1 MLGLVKAATPSAPP
15 RRESR
20 RLSTRRYIAKVRRMT
35 KSRVF
40 ALSVSALILL
50 PIMFGGLAGCQPSEK
65 NKNTEFDVASFY
77 KGKKIK
83 WIIPYSPGG
92 GYDEYARLLSPYL
105 RKYTGARFD
114 ILNLPGAGG
123 MRGANELFASP
134 SDGLTIGM
142 INGSAL
148 VTNELV
154 GVKGARYKIDEFEF
168 LGRVVADTHVLI
180 VSNQSG
186 YKSFEQ
192 ILNAE
197 EEVKIG
203 ATGLGGST
211 YLDAV
216 ISKEA
221 FALNLKII
229 HGFDS
234 SSVIRQAM
242 LRGNIVGSWGSWGSA
257 KDAVDDGRHIV
268 VLQSG
273 TERNADL
280 PDVPTVFEM
289 IEISSN
295 QERTLAI
302 VTAWESL
309 NAVGRPVAVAPGTPA
324 DKIQFLRAA
333 FDKAMHDPELLK
345 DLKQAGRAI
354 SYASGDE
361 MSHIV
366 ESATTMPDDIEQLF
380 VNAIK
385 GEL

>member
-1 MLGLVKAATPSAPP
+1 
-15 RRESR
+15 
-20 RLSTRRYIAKVRRMT
+20 MT

-40 ALSVSALILL
+40 ALSVSALILS
-50 PIMFGGLAGCQPSEK
+50 PIMFGGLTACQPSEQ
-65 NKNTEFDVASFY
+65 NENAVVDVASFY

-105 RKYTGARFD
+105 RKYSGARFD

-123 MRGANELFASP
+123 MRGANDLFTSP

-154 GVKGARYKIDEFEF
+154 GIKGAQYKIGEFEF
-168 LGRVVADTHVLI
+168 LCRVVSDTHVLI
-180 VSNQSG
+180 VSNRSG
-186 YKSFEQ
+186 YDSFEQ
-192 ILNAE
+192 ILKAE
-197 EEVKIG
+197 EEVIIG

-221 FALNLKII
+221 FGLNLKII

-257 KDAVDDGRHIV
+257 IDAVDDGRHIV

-273 TERNADL
+273 TERNAEL
-280 PDVPTVFEM
+280 PDAPTVFEM
-289 IEISSN
+289 IEKSSN

-309 NAVGRPVAVAPGTPA
+309 NAVGRVVATAPGTPA
-324 DKIQFLRAA
+324 DRVQFLRTA
-333 FDKAMHDPELLK
+333 FEKTMHDPELLK
-345 DLKQAGRAI
+345 DLKQSGRAI
-354 SYASGDE
+354 SYASGEE

-366 ESATTMPDDIEQLF
+366 ARATAMPDDIEQLF
-380 VNAIK
+380 IQAIK

>member
-1 MLGLVKAATPSAPP
+1 
-15 RRESR
+15 
-20 RLSTRRYIAKVRRMT
+20 MT

-40 ALSVSALILL
+40 ALFVSTLILS
-50 PIMFGGLAGCQPSEK
+50 PIMLGGLTACQPSEK
-65 NKNTEFDVASFY
+65 NENTEFDVASFY

-83 WIIPYSPGG
+83 WIIPYTPGG

-123 MRGANELFASP
+123 MRGANELFTSP
-134 SDGLTIGM
+134 NDGLTIGM

-154 GVKGARYKIDEFEF
+154 GVKGADYKIGEFEF

-180 VSNQSG
+180 VSKQSG
-186 YKSFEQ
+186 YESFEQ

-216 ISKEA
+216 IIKEA
-221 FALNLKII
+221 FGLNLNII

-257 KDAVDDGRHIV
+257 IDAVDDGRHIV

-289 IEISSN
+289 IDKSSN

-309 NAVGRPVAVAPGTPA
+309 NAIGRPVAVAPGTRA
-324 DKIQFLRAA
+324 EKIQFLRAA
-333 FDKAMHDPELLK
+333 FEKAMYDPELLK

-361 MSHIV
+361 MSNIV
-366 ESATTMPDDIEQLF
+366 ESATAMPDDIEQLF

>member
-1 MLGLVKAATPSAPP
+1 
-15 RRESR
+15 
-20 RLSTRRYIAKVRRMT
+20 MT

-40 ALSVSALILL
+40 ALSVRALILS
-50 PIMFGGLAGCQPSEK
+50 PIMFGGLTACQPSEK
-65 NKNTEFDVASFY
+65 NKNTEIDVESFY
-77 KGKKIK
+77 KGKKVK

-105 RKYTGARFD
+105 KKYTGARFD

-123 MRGANELFASP
+123 MRGANELFSSP

-148 VTNELV
+148 VTNALV
-154 GVKGARYKIDEFEF
+154 GIKGADYKIGEFEF

-180 VSNQSG
+180 VSKQSS
-186 YKSFEQ
+186 YESFEQ

-197 EEVKIG
+197 DELKIG

-216 ISKEA
+216 IIKEA
-221 FALNLKII
+221 FGLNLNII

-257 KDAVDDGRHIV
+257 IDAVDDGRHIV

-289 IEISSN
+289 IEKSSN

-309 NAVGRPVAVAPGTPA
+309 NAVGRPVAAAPGTPA
-324 DKIQFLRAA
+324 EKIQFLRAA
-333 FDKAMHDPELLK
+333 FKKTMHDPELLK

-361 MSHIV
+361 MSKLV
-366 ESATTMPDDIEQLF
+366 ESATAMPDDIEQLF
-380 VNAIK
+380 VRAIK